1 METNKFGIF
10 GLAMLVLGGC
20 SQVADVSH
28 PAQVRQKLVYDEMM
42 SGDTAD
48 TAPIPNRY
56 FMPAEDSADALHAFS
71 GSMTIPELAMQ
82 TVPAEIE
89 PKTIHGKTTQL
100 FPSVTL
106 EFFSDGAHLVPVVRD
121 LIQPKNSRSFWQI
134 QVEPGKVWSEPGDKG
149 MSRASFPFML
159 TGDVEGDA
167 YNGIATFLYDDR
179 KVSQLRY
186 QVVQQSTPYFI
197 QTWFVAWGHVQVQYQ
212 RAEVHQHDELAS
224 EFRQEMT
231 DRVATRDWSELQ
243 AAYDPAWLADFDSSI
258 DPARVTTSGLIIDGT
273 VYVKPSRTPYGDYP
287 YPDEMRHGVWS
298 VTKSMLA
305 MVAMLRMAQKYGD
318 EIFELKI
325 KDYLDVTADHDGWDR
340 VTFGDA
346 LNMATGIGAGSKN
359 VDPNNID
366 DGYITGDEE
375 SFNAWYLAP
384 GLKNMLAEVFK
395 RPRYPWGPGVN
406 ARYDDRDT
414 FTLSA
419 ALDSLLKSREGR
431 NADLW
436 QMMTEEVYKPI
447 GIHHMSSKFTTEPD
461 GSQGVP
467 FLGWGLFATVDDI
480 AKVSMLLQNGGR
492 HEGRQ
497 ILSPTKLA
505 EALYQ
510 TDKRGLPTGESNEF
524 GKNSYHMALW
534 HTPFRTESGFST
546 STAEMHGWGGMLVCL
561 MPNRMTGFRIGNG
574 GTRSL
579 EMIKAADRIRPFAPG
594 E

>member
-1 METNKFGIF
+1 MGTTRIGIV
-10 GLAMLVLGGC
+10 GLVMLALGGC
-20 SQVADVSH
+20 WHVTNVAH
-28 PAQVRQKLVYDEMM
+28 PNQPREKLVYDEMM
-42 SGDTAD
+42 SRDTAD
-48 TAPIPNRY
+48 TAPIPNKY
-56 FMPAEDSADALHAFS
+56 FMPAEDSANALHVFS
-71 GSMTIPELAMQ
+71 GKITIPELAMR
-82 TVPAEIE
+82 TAPAAIE
-89 PKTIHGKTTQL
+89 PRTIHGKTTQL
-100 FPSVTL
+100 FPGVTL
-106 EFFSDGAHLVPVVRD
+106 EFFSHGTHLVPVVRD
-121 LIQPKNSRSFWQI
+121 LIQPEKSRSFWQI
-134 QVEPGKVWSEPGDKG
+134 QVEPGRVWSEPGDKG

-167 YNGIATFLYDDR
+167 YNGIATFLYDGA

-197 QTWFVAWGHVQVQYQ
+197 QTWFVAWGHVRVQY
-212 RAEVHQHDELAS
+212 RPAEVHKHDELVR
-224 EFRQEMT
+224 EFRQEIA
-231 DRVATRDWSELQ
+231 DRVPTRHWSELE
-243 AAYDPAWLADFDSSI
+243 AAYDPAWLSDFDSSI
-258 DPARVTTSGLIIDGT
+258 DPARITTSGLIIDGT
-273 VYVKPSRTPYGDYP
+273 IFAKPSRTPYGNYP

-298 VTKSMLA
+298 VTKSALA
-305 MVAMLRMAQKYGD
+305 LVAMLRMAQVYGD

-325 KDYLDVTADHDGWDR
+325 KDYLNVTADHDGWDR

-346 LNMATGIGAGSKN
+346 LNMATGIGAGSNN
-359 VDPNNID
+359 VDPNNIE

-375 SFNAWYLAP
+375 SYNAWYLAP

-395 RPRYPWGPGVN
+395 RPKYPWGPGVN

-419 ALDSLLKSREGR
+419 ALDSLLKSREGK
-431 NADLW
+431 NAQLW
-436 QMMTEEVYKPI
+436 QMMTEEVYRPI
-447 GIHHMSSKFTTEPD
+447 GIHHMSSKFTSEPD

-467 FLGWGLFATVDDI
+467 FLGWGLFMTVDDI
-480 AKVSMLLQNGGR
+480 AKISMLLQNGGR
-492 HEGRQ
+492 HEGKQ

-534 HTPFRTESGFST
+534 HTPFTTESGFAT
-546 STAEMHGWGGMLVCL
+546 SVAEMHGWGGMLVCL

-579 EMIKAADRIRPFAPG
+579 EMIETANRIRPFAPRN
-594 E
+594 